1 MGSLYYDLILSGL
14 TYVLL
19 TYLTFT
25 LMRRRK
31 RSDSNGDEGG
41 INWEEGPQ
49 IDLPP
54 GVVWP
59 TGPPDSEPR
68 KKQLKKEELVY

>member
-1 MGSLYYDLILSGL
+1 
-14 TYVLL
+14 
-19 TYLTFT
+19 
-25 LMRRRK
+25 MRRRK